1 MEMTQMKRRTMMRMR
16 MNMKTMTT
24 RMKTMMNGR
33 TRRRSQQLQPIAP
46 FNLSLRRPA
55 KLRHSRQQQALRQRQ
70 RRPRRVRRKQRRRLR
85 HERRPPV
92 EQAKRRQR
100 KSQHCSRQHRR
111 QAEESRLVVC
121 QLVPDIYHSLAIWS
135 PVCWH
140 VSATFELICVKC
152 WDGLLLV

>member
-55 KLRHSRQQQALRQRQ
+55 KLRRSRQQQALRQR
-70 RRPRRVRRKQRRRLR
+70 RPRRVRHKQSRRLR

-100 KSQHCSRQHRR
+100 KSRHCSRQHRW

-121 QLVPDIYHSLAIWS
+121 QLVLDIYHSLVIWS